1 MCAIFG
7 SSEFG
12 TYKKL
17 YDECKQRGNFAY
29 GSLYMCNPKVA
40 KNLIT
45 LRSSGEV
52 TLSKNETFTSDECEI
67 TIDDIKFFL
76 GHTQAPTSSV
86 REFDPSTSHP
96 FSYGDWIVAHN
107 GVLTNHLEIQ
117 KNLLD
122 KHSFNEVDSS
132 VIPAL
137 ITQLSNEGN
146 EEIESITGALSK
158 LKGTFG
164 LWIFHKPT
172 GHIYLARSGSTLYAD
187 FLTNDFSSLRYKK
200 FQALEEGSLYLITSE
215 GLTTV
220 GYFAVNSPF
229 FTL

>member
-7 SSEFG
+7 SYSFG

-29 GSLYMCNPKVA
+29 GSLYVCDPKIT
-40 KNLIT
+40 KNLVII
-45 LRSSGEV
+45 RSSGEV
-52 TLSKNETFTSDECEI
+52 ELSKTDVFSNEDYEI
-67 TIDDIKFFL
+67 GIEDFKVFL

-86 REFDPSTSHP
+86 REFNAATSHP
-96 FSYGDWIVAHN
+96 FSWGDWLVAHN
-107 GVLTNHLEIQ
+107 GVLTNYDAI
-117 KNLLD
+117 KKIIID
-122 KHSFNEVDSS
+122 PISYNEVDSS
-132 VIPAL
+132 LIPAL

-146 EEIESITGALSK
+146 DEIEAITGALSK

-172 GHIYLARSGSTLYAD
+172 GHIYLARSGSTLHAD
-187 FLTNDFSSLRYKK
+187 FLTNDFSSLPYKK
-200 FQALEEGSLYLITSE
+200 YQSLEEGTLYLMTTE
-215 GLTTV
+215 GLTAV